1 MKSKLLLFV
10 FGGIFLN
17 FGSISGSPSPN
28 QPLQTNLPQQLQQVK
43 QTANNLEL
51 VTPIQSGT
59 SNLNQIVLAP
69 QNNLQPLIQA
79 ALAIAPKIAPQPKP
93 ATSNETLQ
101 SQSTKLISLP
111 VPPIVNQNIK
121 SQVVSHNQMLNLKP
135 TTTAIVNTN
144 IEQANYGNADDPIQ
158 YLDYLS
164 MNDEI
169 LKRRTA
175 NFVYFNANFNQCRHC
190 NKLFNIWKELAI
202 DIRWWG
208 QIIKLSTINCSD
220 EDNLEVCRRAGV
232 TQFPQVRYYWCMSNS
247 LERDGQRLRI
257 LGKSVHA
264 MRHLIMDKVFDSYI
278 EHNKALAQLTQPK
291 AQANNNL
298 GAGGSGGQTSSLS
311 SLMSMPV
318 ISQLFSGNNG
328 NGNANSN
335 SGSKLSSLM
344 NLFLG
349 AGGKNDGNIVSTGNG
364 NLPLANLIGSTGI
377 NLASNSGS
385 NQIINALMSVN
396 SILPQKITQ
405 PLASNWPELE
415 AIEIDDAQ
423 QLVNMLPLDIT
434 KNVGA
439 LLIMETQEF
448 LYTGLEV
455 MLDLNPY
462 ANQTYIARVRD
473 EKSQLSRNLTKR
485 DDIQAPAII
494 YVTPSREIRL
504 IMTAPKYT
512 NDEDLRR
519 AFVRAFE
526 RRQIKYPV
534 KRVWSMPSQSSSVI
548 SGKTSAGIDSQED
561 EELLNKVNQVHMND
575 LTNALRASLM
585 EQIFRHPDL
594 SDDQY
599 NALVKYVYTLINYF
613 PFNSDESL
621 KFFRRLHA
629 WLQNQVSPMD
639 INEYKKQFHDIDE
652 VLHQKEWISCR
663 SMSNTK
669 AIPNKAKKANSLFEN
684 PAQFGKVVSNIT
696 RFLRGNQQQ
705 TSKFKSLL
713 NMFTSGGSTAPV
725 MLSQSQYS
733 PNSGSHGNSNK
744 SSQQQHSGNNTS
756 VSSSSSSSNQ
766 QQIDDT
772 KKEADSPIERIIKS
786 LTSGSMGSD
795 SSILKL
801 ISTTLTGSSNGDSA
815 SSGRSKFARE
825 YPCGIWKLAHVMVV
839 NEYIKDS
846 PRKDVKHIVLHCLY
860 QYMLQF
866 YACPTCGNRV
876 SDVSGEFRLNLDE
889 HLQDQGDSVLL
900 LWKVHNRVN
909 KRLESELRA
918 GSPAKIQFPAES
930 LCPKC
935 RAPRAQTDL
944 VSTPNWH
951 EKQVLNFLVHHYR
964 PQSILSNSSSSLS
977 TSSSSA
983 AAITLLV
990 VSSNLMIDVYLL
1002 PISTSFLI
1010 LSIVNYCSSS
1020 INTNNSQ
1027 KRKYSFSFF

>member
-1 MKSKLLLFV
+1 MKPKLFV
-10 FGGIFLN
+10 FVVSCVITLN
-17 FGSISGSPSPN
+17 TISTNGSISSN
-28 QPLQTNLPQQLQQVK
+28 QALQTILPHQQ
-43 QTANNLEL
+43 ANDQRL
-51 VTPIQSGT
+51 VATDKASNHPPT
-59 SNLNQIVLAP
+59 TNLNVFAP
-69 QNNLQPLIQA
+69 QNTLQPLIQA
-79 ALAIAPKIAPQPKP
+79 ALAIGPRLSQSKT
-93 ATSNETLQ
+93 TSNESLQ
-101 SQSTKLISLP
+101 LP
-111 VPPIVNQNIK
+111 ATPTNQNPKNQPVNIK
-121 SQVVSHNQMLNLKP
+121 PPSQVLNFKSAA
-135 TTTAIVNTN
+135 TTTNNV
-144 IEQANYGNADDPIQ
+144 EQANYGNAEDPIQ
-158 YLDYLS
+158 YLDYSS

-169 LKRRTA
+169 LRRRTA
-175 NFVYFNANFNQCRHC
+175 NFVYFNANYNHCRHC
-190 NKLFNIWKELAI
+190 NTLFKIWKELAI

-208 QIIKLSTINCSD
+208 QVIRLSSINCSD

-232 TQFPQVRYYWCMSNS
+232 TQFPQIKYYWCMSNS

-264 MRHLIMDKVFDSYI
+264 MRHLIMDKIIDSYI
-278 EHNKALAQLTQPK
+278 EHNKELAQINVHRAKT
-291 AQANNNL
+291 NNNL
-298 GAGGSGGQTSSLS
+298 VVDNGISGAGQSSLLS
-311 SLMSMPV
+311 SLISTPI
-318 ISQLFSGNNG
+318 ISQLLSGF
-328 NGNANSN
+328 NANTSSN
-335 SGSKLSSLM
+335 PNGGSKLSSPM

-349 AGGKNDGNIVSTGNG
+349 NGGKNDGNIVSGFNNHPFTNS
-364 NLPLANLIGSTGI
+364 IGLSGI
-377 NLASNSGS
+377 NLASNS
-385 NQIINALMSVN
+385 NQIMNALMSVN
-396 SILPQKITQ
+396 SILPQKIIQ
-405 PLASNWPELE
+405 PLGSNWPELE
-415 AIEIDDAQ
+415 PIEIDDAQ
-423 QLVNMLPLDIT
+423 QLVNMLPLDNT
-434 KNVGA
+434 KSIGA

-473 EKSQLSRNLTKR
+473 EKSLLSRNLTKR

-494 YVTPSREIRL
+494 YVTPTSEVKL

-534 KRVWSMPSQSSSVI
+534 KRVWSMPSQTAVT
-548 SGKTSAGIDSQED
+548 KTSTGIESQDD
-561 EELLNKVNQVHMND
+561 EEVSNKVHMND
-575 LTNALRASLM
+575 LTNAIRASLL

-613 PFNSDESL
+613 PFNNDDSL
-621 KFFRRLHA
+621 KFFKRLHT

-652 VLHQKEWISCR
+652 VFNQREWVACKSI
-663 SMSNTK
+663 SNTK
-669 AIPNKAKKANSLFEN
+669 AIPNKARKSNSLFES

-696 RFLRGNQQQ
+696 RFLRGHQQQ
-705 TSKFKSLL
+705 TSKLKSLF
-713 NMFTSGGSTAPV
+713 NMFTSGSTSPV
-725 MLSQSQYS
+725 MLNQNQNQNQNHYPST
-733 PNSGSHGNSNK
+733 SGSYGNSTR
-744 SSQQQHSGNNTS
+744 SSQQQQQSGNS
-756 VSSSSSSSNQ
+756 AGGLSQQ

-772 KKEADSPIERIIKS
+772 KRETDSPIERIIKS

-801 ISTTLTGSSNGDSA
+801 ISSALTGNTNVDSA
-815 SSGRSKFARE
+815 NSGRSKFARE

-860 QYMLQF
+860 QYMLHF

-909 KRLESELRA
+909 KRLESELRP
-918 GSPAKIQFPAES
+918 GSPAKIQFPSES
-930 LCPKC
+930 SCSKC
-935 RAPRAQTDL
+935 RAQRAQTDL
-944 VSTPNWH
+944 ISTLNWH

-964 PQSILSNSSSSLS
+964 PQNIITNSSSSPS
-977 TSSSSA
+977 SSSSSSA
-983 AAITLLV
+983 VATLLAINSNV
-990 VSSNLMIDVYLL
+990 NLMRINFCLF
-1002 PISTSFLI
+1002 PIASSFLI
-1010 LSIVNYCSSS
+1010 LSMVNYCSPSN
-1020 INTNNSQ
+1020 IYT
-1027 KRKYSFSFF
+1027 KRAYLNLLT